1 MARNEKIFP
10 QNTISTQSYMKSN
23 LNPKRILLILLVLV
37 LLAVGVTS
45 AWAVQQL
52 RTPVA
57 HNKQGQ
63 YIEIPRGSSPPSI
76 VNKLADEGIIKSKWP
91 LTLYLKLTG
100 TGSQLRAGEYN
111 FPSPISPLAVLAKLR
126 HGEQRL
132 SRITIV
138 EGWTRW
144 DIANAMVRLPEFRLT
159 DSRDAL
165 ALMDNVSLISDL
177 DPLAKNLEG
186 YLFPDTYEF
195 PPTTKPEE
203 LIEIMVK
210 RFRKEWKPEW
220 SVQAANL
227 KHTPREIVTIASLIE
242 TEAKLRE
249 ERPVISSVIYNRLN
263 RDMALG
269 VDSTIVYASKL
280 EGRWRNDGKV
290 YKSDVERRS
299 PYNTRIYSG
308 LPPGPVSSPGRSSL
322 EAALYPAQT
331 TYLYYVRE
339 PARNDGAH
347 NFYDNDRDFGQ
358 GVQALR
364 KWEQQRDAQLNGGK

>member
-1 MARNEKIFP
+1 
-10 QNTISTQSYMKSN
+10 MKLNFN
-23 LNPKRILLILLVLV
+23 LKRILLIVLV
-37 LLAVGVTS
+37 LLVSAVVVTS
-45 AWAVQQL
+45 IWAYQQL

-57 HNKQGQ
+57 HGKQGQ
-63 YIEIPRGSSPPSI
+63 YIEIPRGSSPPSVI
-76 VNKLADEGIIKSKWP
+76 NKLANEGIIKSKWP
-91 LTLYLKLTG
+91 LMLYLKVTG
-100 TGSQLRAGEYN
+100 SGSQLRAGEYD
-111 FPSPISPLAVLAKLR
+111 FPSPISPLAVVAKLR

-144 DIANAMVRLPEFRLT
+144 DIANAMVRLPELGLT

-195 PPTTKPEE
+195 PPNTKPEA
-203 LIEIMVK
+203 LIEFMVK

-227 KHTPREIVTIASLIE
+227 KHTPREIVTIASLVE

-249 ERPVISSVIYNRLN
+249 ERPIISSVIYNRLN
-263 RDMALG
+263 RNMALG

-299 PYNTRIYSG
+299 PYNTRI
-308 LPPGPVSSPGRSSL
+308 
-322 EAALYPAQT
+322 
-331 TYLYYVRE
+331 
-339 PARNDGAH
+339 
-347 NFYDNDRDFGQ
+347 
-358 GVQALR
+358 
-364 KWEQQRDAQLNGGK
+364 